1 MNLVFS
7 RHAHQRMNQR
17 DITESDVI
25 ACLSNA
31 HQSVVN
37 VDSTTYLGHV
47 RGRTLKVVVRN
58 SQDAGTEMFV
68 ITTVWRGDDD
78 S

>member
-7 RHAHQRMNQR
+7 RHARQRMRQR
-17 DITESDVI
+17 GITEGDVRH
-25 ACLSNA
+25 ALGNVT
-31 HQSVVN
+31 QSVVK
-37 VDSTTYLGHV
+37 VESTTYLGDV
-47 RGRTLKVVVRN
+47 RGRTLKVVVRT
-58 SQDAGTEMFV
+58 SQDADAETFV